1 MPNPCAQG
9 LPLLPRTSRRQ
20 SLMTAVSWLTLCV
33 GFAVPHTPVMA
44 QTVTYNYT
52 GSIVN
57 TTITTGGTYRITVA
71 GASGGRGVNDVGG
84 AGARVV
90 GNIDIPA
97 GVALQLIVGG
107 KGGDGYALPGGW
119 AGGGG
124 GGSFVVVPDVQ
135 FPLIVAG
142 GGGGAGYSSSDGG
155 AGLTTSNGD
164 AGAGARDLGSFSC
177 GQGGGEGGGGEGGCG
192 EGGQGGGGGGFSSDG
207 GNTFG
212 ARGGT
217 ALLGGFAG
225 GDGENN
231 GQPQGG
237 FGGGG
242 GGGLYG
248 GGGGG
253 GVSGGGGGGDSD
265 GGAGGGGGSYVY
277 FEFSS
282 IIMQSGFNIGD
293 GYIIFDLISAF
304 ASDIPIITTTNIEN
318 TSGNYISDIGNTL
331 YPVFDGGTLSIN
343 IDGSDTTHYTIT
355 HNGGA
360 IDAAGHSLTFAGA
373 IADDEFQT
381 RTGQTPGSLTFTNS
395 GLGGAITLSGT
406 NTYAGGTTLKSG
418 TYVIAG
424 NNSAFG
430 SGVIT
435 MNPFSTIG
443 FAPGQDV
450 TLANNIV
457 TSGDPTFVT
466 AAGQV
471 DTLSGILSDGAQP
484 GLVEVQGSGRLV
496 VTGENT
502 YSGGTTIASGAAL
515 QVGAGATTGAIIGPV
530 VNNGALIFNRSD
542 AQAFAGPMSGA
553 GALTKAG
560 AGTLNLTGTNTYS
573 GGTTVAAGTLTGD
586 TTSLQGAIA
595 NNSSVQFAQVTSGT
609 YAGAMRGT
617 GTLTKA
623 GAGTLNLTGT
633 NTYSG
638 GTTVA
643 AGTLTGDTTS
653 LQGAIAN
660 NSSVQFARVTSGTYA
675 GAMSGIGSLTKT
687 GAGTLTLTGTNTFS
701 GGTTVAA
708 GTLSGNATSLQ
719 GTILNNSSVAFAQV
733 TDGTYAGAM
742 SGTGALT
749 KSGAG
754 TLTLTGTSA
763 ISGQTTVQAG
773 KLAVQGVLGASGL
786 TVASGATLS
795 GSGTVAGNVAIASG
809 ATLAPGNSP
818 GTLTVAGN
826 VTQAAGSTYA
836 VDIDGRTWSAAG
848 GAGSYDRLSVTGATG
863 VFTAGGVIAP
873 TLRGITGSATNNFTP
888 VLGDTFTVVTAGS
901 VAGSFSGVTQP
912 ASGLAANQRLDVLYG
927 AKTLNLVVTPASY
940 GLLAQSSGWI
950 GNAAAPAAAL
960 DAIRPAAGSAGTPAQ
975 ALFSGLYGL
984 NADQLPAAFQ
994 QLGGEVYAD
1003 EVLSDRLALRSS
1015 LKTVLNNVGHDDQ
1028 PGDLARSQATSCSPK
1043 TGWIEIVGDRER
1055 VTGDTNAL
1063 GFRNGRY
1070 GFVAGVSPVNTCSSQ
1085 LGVAVSYR
1093 KGELTSDALSS
1104 AKDTGASISI
1114 YGARQSGKWSVRA
1127 ALAGSISDWAM
1138 VRNTKALVGGS
1149 TTSQASENLRALGVS
1164 LESRYQLITGRN
1176 YRISGIAGVQAERVK
1191 AGGAQETGG
1200 GINNLT
1206 LGSGQWSSGQT
1217 RLGLEGRMQ
1226 HDRVAASLAASW
1238 THEIGANGRTLRPV
1252 ALGGANWDTGSVDV
1266 GRDGIAFEAGMA
1278 FRPTA
1283 ATQIKLG
1290 YSGHAQRRIFSNK
1303 ASITA
1308 VMAW

>member
-553 GALTKAG
+553 GA
-560 AGTLNLTGTNTYS
+560 
-573 GGTTVAAGTLTGD
+573 
-586 TTSLQGAIA
+586 
-595 NNSSVQFAQVTSGT
+595 
-609 YAGAMRGT
+609 
-617 GTLTKA
+617 LTKA

>member
-1 MPNPCAQG
+1 MANPRACW
-9 LPLLPRTSRRQ
+9 LSRPPRTASRQ

-44 QTVTYNYT
+44 QTVRYNYT

-57 TTITTGGTYRITVA
+57 TTITTGGTYQITVV
-71 GASGGRGVNDVGG
+71 GASGGGGLVGVGG

-90 GNIDIPA
+90 GNIDIPV
-97 GVALQLIVGG
+97 GVALQLVVGG
-107 KGGDGYALPGGW
+107 QGLADAAGGGG
-119 AGGGG
+119 GGGG
-124 GGSFVVVPDVQ
+124 GGSFVVVPDVW

-142 GGGGAGYSSSDGG
+142 GGGGAGDGATNGG
-155 AGLTTSNGD
+155 AALTTSNGD

-207 GNTFG
+207 GNTGPFG

-343 IDGSDTTHYTIT
+343 IDGSDTTNYTIT

-381 RTGQTPGSLTFTNS
+381 RTGQTPGSLTFLNS
-395 GLGGAITLSGT
+395 VSGGSITLTGT
-406 NTYAGGTTLKSG
+406 NTYTGGTTLNAG
-418 TYVIAG
+418 AYVIAG

-471 DTLSGILSDGAQP
+471 VTLSGILSDGAQP
-484 GLVEVQGSGRLV
+484 GLVEVEGPGRLV

-515 QVGAGATTGAIIGPV
+515 QVGAGATTGSIIGPV
-530 VNNGALIFNRSD
+530 VNNGGLIFNRSNT
-542 AQAFAGPMSGA
+542 QAFAGAMSGT
-553 GALTKAG
+553 GALTKSG
-560 AGTLNLTGTNTYS
+560 AGTLTLAGTNTFS

-586 TTSLQGAIA
+586 TTSLQGAIV
-595 NNSSVQFAQVTSGT
+595 NNSAVQFTQ
-609 YAGAMRGT
+609 
-617 GTLTKA
+617 
-623 GAGTLNLTGT
+623 
-633 NTYSG
+633 
-638 GTTVA
+638 
-643 AGTLTGDTTS
+643 
-653 LQGAIAN
+653 
-660 NSSVQFARVTSGTYA
+660 VTSGTYA
-675 GAMSGIGSLTKT
+675 GAMSGTGSLTKT
-687 GAGTLTLTGTNTFS
+687 GAGTLTLTGVNT
-701 GGTTVAA
+701 
-708 GTLSGNATSLQ
+708 
-719 GTILNNSSVAFAQV
+719 
-733 TDGTYAGAM
+733 
-742 SGTGALT
+742 
-749 KSGAG
+749 
-754 TLTLTGTSA
+754 
-763 ISGQTTVQAG
+763 ISGQATVQAG

-786 TVASGATLS
+786 TVASGATLT

-836 VDIDGRTWSAAG
+836 VDIDGRTWSASG
-848 GAGSYDRLSVTGATG
+848 GAGSYDRLSLTGATG

-873 TLRGITGSATNNFTP
+873 TLRGITGSATNSFTP

-950 GNAAAPAAAL
+950 GNATAPAAAL
-960 DAIRPAAGSAGTPAQ
+960 DAIRPAAGSTGNPAQ
-975 ALFSGLYGL
+975 ALLSGLYGL
-984 NADQLPAAFQ
+984 NATQLPAAFQ

-1003 EVLSDRLALRSS
+1003 EVLSDRLAMRSS

-1028 PGDLARSQATSCSPK
+1028 PRDLARSQATSCSPK

-1070 GFVAGVSPVNTCSSQ
+1070 CQIAPKLVPPFALNVSPFGAGVCS
-1085 LGVAVSYR
+1085 R
-1093 KGELTSDALSS
+1093 P
-1104 AKDTGASISI
+1104 
-1114 YGARQSGKWSVRA
+1114 A
-1127 ALAGSISDWAM
+1127 A
-1138 VRNTKALVGGS
+1138 
-1149 TTSQASENLRALGVS
+1149 
-1164 LESRYQLITGRN
+1164 
-1176 YRISGIAGVQAERVK
+1176 
-1191 AGGAQETGG
+1191 
-1200 GINNLT
+1200 
-1206 LGSGQWSSGQT
+1206 
-1217 RLGLEGRMQ
+1217 
-1226 HDRVAASLAASW
+1226 
-1238 THEIGANGRTLRPV
+1238 
-1252 ALGGANWDTGSVDV
+1252 
-1266 GRDGIAFEAGMA
+1266 
-1278 FRPTA
+1278 
-1283 ATQIKLG
+1283 
-1290 YSGHAQRRIFSNK
+1290 
-1303 ASITA
+1303 
-1308 VMAW
+1308 